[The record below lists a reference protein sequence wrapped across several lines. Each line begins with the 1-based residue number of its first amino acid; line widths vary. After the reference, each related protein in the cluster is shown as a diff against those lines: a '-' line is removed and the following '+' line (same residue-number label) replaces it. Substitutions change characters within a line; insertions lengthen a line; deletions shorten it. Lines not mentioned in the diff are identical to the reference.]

1 MWIRRDFAGGEYG
14 EFFVAEL
21 TLRHRVL
28 GPVKLGGSDV
38 QARRC
43 GLTEHTGIRAHAHRD
58 TLGTEDL
65 GQGLRGR
72 QVRECREQ
80 APFRFRHAGTLPNER
95 CFYNAHFTQGWS
107 PEAPV
112 LSIRQLCRSFREG
125 GRIHR
130 VLEGLDADIGAGER
144 VAVMGRSGSG
154 KSTLLNLISGI
165 DRADSGAVRIGELEV
180 SALGEPER
188 TLFRRAHIGFVYQF
202 FNLIPTLDVAENVR
216 LVLELNGVR
225 GRAARERSV
234 AALSDVGLRARAH
247 SAIDALSG
255 GEQQR
260 VAIARALVHAPK
272 LLLADEPTGN
282 LDDATAGEVLPVLLR
297 LIRERGTTLVI
308 VTHDEALT
316 GTADRVLELREG
328 RLHPRSEPHR
338 PSAP

>member
-1 MWIRRDFAGGEYG
+1 M
-14 EFFVAEL
+14 L
-21 TLRHRVL
+21 T
-28 GPVKLGGSDV
+28 
-38 QARRC
+38 
-43 GLTEHTGIRAHAHRD
+43 
-58 TLGTEDL
+58 
-65 GQGLRGR
+65 
-72 QVRECREQ
+72 
-80 APFRFRHAGTLPNER
+80 
-95 CFYNAHFTQGWS
+95 
-107 PEAPV
+107 
-112 LSIRQLCRSFREG
+112 IRQLCRNFREG

-130 VLEGLDADIGAGER
+130 VLDGLDAQIASGER

-165 DRADSGAVRIGELEV
+165 DRADSGTVHIDGLEV
-180 SALGEPER
+180 TTLGEPAR

-234 AALSDVGLRARAH
+234 AALADVGLGARAH

-282 LDDATAGEVLPVLLR
+282 LDDATAQELLPALLGLTR
-297 LIRERGTTLVI
+297 ARGTTLVM
-308 VTHDEALT
+308 VTHDEALAAA
-316 GTADRVLELREG
+316 ADRVLELREG
-328 RLHPRSEPHR
+328 RLHQRSR
-338 PSAP
+338 AQTAAR